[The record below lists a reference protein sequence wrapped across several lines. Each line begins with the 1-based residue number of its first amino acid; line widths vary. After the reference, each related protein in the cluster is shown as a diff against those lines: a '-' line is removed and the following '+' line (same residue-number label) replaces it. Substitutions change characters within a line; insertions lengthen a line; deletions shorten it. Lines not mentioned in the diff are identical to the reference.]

1 MALYSTKFF
10 GGTLDETIRDAIQ
23 TNDGGIVFTGGS
35 ASIDGDVPVTPP
47 DTNNSLRYNIMVGKI
62 DSNKQLSWLKIYR
75 GQRWDFGYRVI
86 QTNDGGYA
94 VLGHTESS
102 DGDVAVNRGQDDI
115 WLLRLDS
122 VGNLLWAKTFG
133 SSLSDQAI
141 SLAQT
146 SDNCFLILG
155 RSTGSDYD
163 VPFHYNSFSFQYDFL
178 VLKTDSSGNL
188 IWSKTIGG
196 NGDETATG
204 SIFEAAGGY
213 YIAGVKIHISIMTVI
228 CFFSIQRGLYSG
240 RRATEE
246 AVVM

>member
-1 MALYSTKFF
+1 MKKLFALFFIFSFCLGSVCQAQPLALYSTKFF

-35 ASIDGDVPVTPP
+35 ASIDGDVPVTLP

-75 GQRWDFGYRVI
+75 GQRKDFGYRVI

-122 VGNLLWAKTFG
+122 VRLKHLEARSAIRQYRWHRHLIIA
-133 SSLSDQAI
+133 LSFWVGRPGLTMMCLSI
-141 SLAQT
+141 IIRLVFSMIFWCLKQT
-146 SDNCFLILG
+146 
-155 RSTGSDYD
+155 
-163 VPFHYNSFSFQYDFL
+163 VPGTLSG
-178 VLKTDSSGNL
+178 LK
-188 IWSKTIGG
+188 
-196 NGDETATG
+196 
-204 SIFEAAGGY
+204 
-213 YIAGVKIHISIMTVI
+213 
-228 CFFSIQRGLYSG
+228 R
-240 RRATEE
+240 
-246 AVVM
+246 